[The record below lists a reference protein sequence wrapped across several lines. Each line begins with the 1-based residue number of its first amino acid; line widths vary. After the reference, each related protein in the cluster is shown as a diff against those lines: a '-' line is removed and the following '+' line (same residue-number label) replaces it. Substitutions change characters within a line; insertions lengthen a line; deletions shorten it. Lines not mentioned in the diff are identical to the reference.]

1 MIPSSRTMSHSNYAG
16 SDVPMAPSKE
26 QQTLMWQQNSYL
38 VDSGI
43 NSGAATQVPSL
54 TGKEDDEMEGDQLM
68 FDLDQG
74 FAQGFTQ
81 EQVDDM
87 NQQLS
92 QTRSQR
98 VRAAMF
104 PETLEEGIEIPST
117 QLDPAQPTAVQRLA
131 EPSQMLKHAVVNLI
145 NYQDDADLAT
155 RAIPE
160 LIKLLNDE
168 DQVVVSQAAMM
179 VHQLSKKEAS
189 RHAIMNSPQ
198 MVAALVRAISNS
210 NDLET
215 TKGAVGTL
223 HNLSHHRQGLLAIFK
238 SGGIPALV
246 KLLSSPVESVL
257 FYAITTLHNLLLHQD
272 GSKMAVR
279 LAGGLQKMVALL
291 QRNNVKFLA
300 IVTDCLQILAYGNQE
315 SKLIILASQ
324 GPIELVR
331 IMRSYDYEKLLWTT
345 SRVLKVLS
353 VCSSNKPAIVEAGGM
368 QALAMHLGNPS
379 GRLVQN
385 CLWTLRNLSD
395 AATKVEGLEGLLQS
409 LVQVL
414 ASTDVNIVTCAAGI
428 LSNLTCNNQRNKVT
442 VCQAGGVDALV
453 RTVVSAGD
461 REEITEPAVCAL
473 RHLTS
478 RHVESEMA
486 QNAVRLHYG
495 LPVEGL
501 EGLLQSLVQVLA
513 STDVNIVTC
522 AAGILSNLTCN
533 NQRNKVTVCQAGGV
547 DALVR
552 TVVSAGD
559 REEITEPAVCALRHL
574 TSRHVES
581 EMAQNAVRLHY
592 GLPVIVKLLQ
602 PPSRWP
608 LVKAV
613 VGLVRNLALCPAN
626 YAPLREHGAVHH
638 LVRLLMRAFNDTQ
651 RQRTS
656 SGGGAG
662 GGAGGAYADG
672 VRMEEIVEGAVGALH
687 ILAREALN
695 RQLIRQQNVIPI
707 FVQLLFNEIENI
719 QRVAAGVLCELA
731 VEKEGAEMIEAE
743 GATAPLTE
751 LLHSRNEGVAT
762 YAAAVLFRMSEDKPH
777 DYKKRLSMELTNSLF
792 RDDHQMWPNDLAM
805 QPDLQDMLG
814 PEQGYEGLYGTRPSF
829 HQQGYDQIP
838 IDSMQGLEI
847 GSGFGMDMDIGETEG
862 AGAASADL
870 AFPEPPHDNNNV
882 AAWYKFVRGVL
893 LPQLLIGSWLRANV
907 AGTLLRALAGTH
919 EPGNKSADEL
929 SLLVFVYKDVMFS
942 GVD

>member
-1 MIPSSRTMSHSNYAG
+1 MSYMPAQNRTMSHNNQYNPP
-16 SDVPMAPSKE
+16 DLPPMVSAKE
-26 QQTLMWQQNSYL
+26 QTLMWQQNSYL
-38 VDSGI
+38 GDSGI
-43 NSGAATQVPSL
+43 HSGAVTQVPSL
-54 TGKEDDEMEGDQLM
+54 SGKEDEEMEGDPLM
-68 FDLDQG
+68 FDLDTG
-74 FAQGFTQ
+74 FPQNFTQ
-81 EQVDDM
+81 DQVDDM

-117 QLDPAQPTAVQRLA
+117 QFDPQQPTAVQRLS

-145 NYQDDADLAT
+145 NYQDDAELAT

-210 NDLET
+210 NDLES
-215 TKGAVGTL
+215 TKAAVGTL

-279 LAGGLQKMVALL
+279 LAGGLQKMVTLL

-315 SKLIILASQ
+315 SKLIILASG
-324 GPIELVR
+324 GPNELVR

-353 VCSSNKPAIVEAGGM
+353 VCSSNKPAIVDAGGM
-368 QALAMHLGNPS
+368 QALAMHLGNMSP
-379 GRLVQN
+379 RLVQN

-395 AATKVEGLEGLLQS
+395 AATKVEGLEALLQS

-414 ASTDVNIVTCAAGI
+414 GSTDVNVVTCAAGI
-428 LSNLTCNNQRNKVT
+428 LSNLTCNNQRNKAT
-442 VCQAGGVDALV
+442 VCQVGGVDALV
-453 RTVVSAGD
+453 RTIINAGD

-478 RHVESEMA
+478 RHVDSELA
-486 QNAVRLHYG
+486 QNAVRLNYG
-495 LPVEGL
+495 L
-501 EGLLQSLVQVLA
+501 S
-513 STDVNIVTC
+513 
-522 AAGILSNLTCN
+522 
-533 NQRNKVTVCQAGGV
+533 
-547 DALVR
+547 
-552 TVVSAGD
+552 
-559 REEITEPAVCALRHL
+559 
-574 TSRHVES
+574 
-581 EMAQNAVRLHY
+581 
-592 GLPVIVKLLQ
+592 VIVKLLH

-608 LVKAV
+608 LIKAV
-613 VGLVRNLALCPAN
+613 IGLIRNLALCPAN
-626 YAPLREHGAVHH
+626 HAPLREHGAIHH
-638 LVRLLMRAFNDTQ
+638 LVRLLMRAFQDTE
-651 RQRTS
+651 RQRS
-656 SGGGAG
+656 SIATTGSQQPS
-662 GGAGGAYADG
+662 AYADG
-672 VRMEEIVEGAVGALH
+672 VRMEEIVEGTVGALH
-687 ILAREALN
+687 ILARESHN
-695 RQLIRQQNVIPI
+695 RALIRQQSVIPI
-707 FVQLLFNEIENI
+707 FVRLLFNEIENI

-731 VEKEGAEMIEAE
+731 ADKEGAEIIEQE
-743 GATAPLTE
+743 GATGPLTD

-762 YAAAVLFRMSEDKPH
+762 YAAAVLFRMSEDKPQ
-777 DYKKRLSMELTNSLF
+777 DYKKRLSIELTNSLL
-792 RDDHQMWPNDLAM
+792 REDNNIWANADLGM
-805 QPDLQDMLG
+805 GPDLQVGSL
-814 PEQGYEGLYGTRPSF
+814 QGASALILLLYIFSISPYRLF
-829 HQQGYDQIP
+829 AGYDTLP

-847 GSGFGMDMDIGETEG
+847 SSPVGGGGATGNSGGVNSASAGSGAVVPPSGAPTSPYSMDMDVGEID
-862 AGAASADL
+862 AGALNFDL
-870 AFPEPPHDNNNV
+870 DAMPTPPNDNNNL
-882 AAWYKFVRGVL
+882 AAWYD
-893 LPQLLIGSWLRANV
+893 
-907 AGTLLRALAGTH
+907 T
-919 EPGNKSADEL
+919 DC
-929 SLLVFVYKDVMFS
+929 
-942 GVD
+942 

>member
-1 MIPSSRTMSHSNYAG
+1 MVWIDSPVGAMSYQMSSNQSRPMSHGNYQGLGDLPMG
-16 SDVPMAPSKE
+16 SAKE
-26 QQTLMWQQNSYL
+26 QTLMWQQNSYMG
-38 VDSGI
+38 DSGI
-43 NSGAATQVPSL
+43 HSGAVTQAPSL
-54 TGKEDDEMEGDQLM
+54 SGKEDDEMEGDQLM

-81 EQVDDM
+81 DQVDEM
-87 NQQLS
+87 NQQLNH
-92 QTRSQR
+92 TRSQR

-117 QLDPAQPTAVQRLA
+117 QYDPAQPTAVQRLA

-168 DQVVVSQAAMM
+168 DQVVVSKAAMV

-189 RHAIMNSPQ
+189 RHAIMNSSQ

-210 NDLET
+210 DDLES
-215 TKGAVGTL
+215 TKAAVGTL

-246 KLLSSPVESVL
+246 KLLSSPMESVL

-291 QRNNVKFLA
+291 QRDNVKFLA

-345 SRVLKVLS
+345 SRALKVLS
-353 VCSSNKPAIVEAGGM
+353 VCLSNKPVIVEAGGM

-379 GRLVQN
+379 QRLVQN

-395 AATKVEGLEGLLQS
+395 AGTKVDGLEGLLQS

-414 ASTDVNIVTCAAGI
+414 SSTDVNVVTCAAGI

-442 VCQAGGVDALV
+442 VCQVGGVDALV
-453 RTVVSAGD
+453 RTIIYADS
-461 REEITEPAVCAL
+461 REEISEPAVCAL

-478 RHVESEMA
+478 RHVEAEMA
-486 QNAVRLHYG
+486 QNSVRLNYG
-495 LPVEGL
+495 I
-501 EGLLQSLVQVLA
+501 Q
-513 STDVNIVTC
+513 
-522 AAGILSNLTCN
+522 
-533 NQRNKVTVCQAGGV
+533 
-547 DALVR
+547 
-552 TVVSAGD
+552 
-559 REEITEPAVCALRHL
+559 
-574 TSRHVES
+574 
-581 EMAQNAVRLHY
+581 
-592 GLPVIVKLLQ
+592 VIVKLLH

-613 VGLVRNLALCPAN
+613 IGLIRNLALCPAN
-626 YAPLREHGAVHH
+626 HGPLRDHGAIHH
-638 LVRLLMRAFNDTQ
+638 LVRLLMRAFPETQ
-651 RQRTS
+651 RQQRSSVASTGSQQTS
-656 SGGGAG
+656 
-662 GGAGGAYADG
+662 GAYADGG
-672 VRMEEIVEGAVGALH
+672 VRMEEIVEGTVGALH
-687 ILAREALN
+687 ILARESHN
-695 RQLIRQQNVIPI
+695 RVIIRSQNVIPI

-731 VEKEGAEMIEAE
+731 ADKEGAEMIEQE

-762 YAAAVLFRMSEDKPH
+762 YAAAVLFRMSEDKPQE
-777 DYKKRLSMELTNSLF
+777 YKKRLSMELTNSLLREDANLWHNADF
-792 RDDHQMWPNDLAM
+792 GMG
-805 QPDLQDMLG
+805 PDLQDMLG
-814 PEQGYEGLYGTRPSF
+814 PDQGYDGMYGQGPPSV
-829 HQQGYDQIP
+829 HSSHGGRGYQPQGYDQIP
-838 IDSMQGLEI
+838 VDSMQGLEI
-847 GSGFGMDMDIGETEG
+847 GGGSTYGAMDTMDVAHEGDLSFDHLGELP
-862 AGAASADL
+862 A
-870 AFPEPPHDNNNV
+870 PPQDNDQV
-882 AAWYKFVRGVL
+882 AAWYDTDL
-893 LPQLLIGSWLRANV
+893 
-907 AGTLLRALAGTH
+907 
-919 EPGNKSADEL
+919 
-929 SLLVFVYKDVMFS
+929 
-942 GVD
+942 

>member
-1 MIPSSRTMSHSNYAG
+1 MPSSQSRTMSHSNYGG

-117 QLDPAQPTAVQRLA
+117 QLDPAQPTAVQRLS

-368 QALAMHLGNPS
+368 QALAMHLGNAS

-395 AATKVEGLEGLLQS
+395 AATK
-409 LVQVL
+409 
-414 ASTDVNIVTCAAGI
+414 
-428 LSNLTCNNQRNKVT
+428 
-442 VCQAGGVDALV
+442 
-453 RTVVSAGD
+453 
-461 REEITEPAVCAL
+461 
-473 RHLTS
+473 
-478 RHVESEMA
+478 
-486 QNAVRLHYG
+486 
-495 LPVEGL
+495 VEGL

-613 VGLVRNLALCPAN
+613 VGLVRNLALCSAN
-626 YAPLREHGAVHH
+626 YGPLREHGAVHH

-651 RQRTS
+651 RQRS
-656 SGGGAG
+656 SVSGGGG
-662 GGAGGAYADG
+662 GVGGVGGAGGAYADG

-687 ILAREALN
+687 ILARDSLN
-695 RQLIRQQNVIPI
+695 KQLIRQQNVIPI

-731 VEKEGAEMIEAE
+731 VDKEGAEMIEAE

-762 YAAAVLFRMSEDKPH
+762 YAAAVLFRLSEDKPH

-792 RDDHQMWPNDLAM
+792 REDPQMWPADLAM
-805 QPDLQDMLG
+805 QPELQDMLG

-847 GSGFGMDMDIGETEG
+847 GSGFGMEMDIGETEG

-882 AAWYKFVRGVL
+882 AAWYDTDL
-893 LPQLLIGSWLRANV
+893 
-907 AGTLLRALAGTH
+907 
-919 EPGNKSADEL
+919 
-929 SLLVFVYKDVMFS
+929 
-942 GVD
+942 

>member
-1 MIPSSRTMSHSNYAG
+1 MSYQLPPQNRTMPHNQYNPP
-16 SDVPMAPSKE
+16 DLPMASAKE
-26 QQTLMWQQNSYL
+26 QTLMWQQNSYL
-38 VDSGI
+38 GDSGI
-43 NSGAATQVPSL
+43 HSGAVTQVPSL
-54 TGKEDDEMEGDQLM
+54 SGKEDDEMESDPLM

-74 FAQGFTQ
+74 FPQNFTQ
-81 EQVDDM
+81 DQVDDM

-117 QLDPAQPTAVQRLA
+117 QFDPQQPTAVQRLS

-145 NYQDDADLAT
+145 NYQDDAELAT

-279 LAGGLQKMVALL
+279 LAGGLQKMVTLL

-315 SKLIILASQ
+315 SKLIILASG

-353 VCSSNKPAIVEAGGM
+353 VCSSNKPAIVDAGGM

-379 GRLVQN
+379 QRLVQN

-395 AATKVEGLEGLLQS
+395 AATKVEGLDALLQS

-414 ASTDVNIVTCAAGI
+414 ASTDVNVVTCAAGI
-428 LSNLTCNNQRNKVT
+428 LSNLTCNNQRNKGT
-442 VCQAGGVDALV
+442 VCQVGGVDALV
-453 RTVVSAGD
+453 RTIINAGD

-486 QNAVRLHYG
+486 QNAVRLNYG
-495 LPVEGL
+495 L
-501 EGLLQSLVQVLA
+501 S
-513 STDVNIVTC
+513 
-522 AAGILSNLTCN
+522 
-533 NQRNKVTVCQAGGV
+533 
-547 DALVR
+547 
-552 TVVSAGD
+552 
-559 REEITEPAVCALRHL
+559 
-574 TSRHVES
+574 
-581 EMAQNAVRLHY
+581 
-592 GLPVIVKLLQ
+592 VIVKLLH

-608 LVKAV
+608 LIKAV
-613 VGLVRNLALCPAN
+613 IGLIRNLALCPAN
-626 YAPLREHGAVHH
+626 HAPLREHGAIHH
-638 LVRLLMRAFNDTQ
+638 LVRLLMRAFQDTE
-651 RQRTS
+651 RQRS
-656 SGGGAG
+656 SVASTGSQQPSS
-662 GGAGGAYADG
+662 YPDG
-672 VRMEEIVEGAVGALH
+672 VRMEEIVEGTVGALH
-687 ILAREALN
+687 ILARESHN
-695 RQLIRQQNVIPI
+695 RTLIRQQSVIPI
-707 FVQLLFNEIENI
+707 FVRLLFNEIENI

-731 VEKEGAEMIEAE
+731 ADKEGAEIIEQE
-743 GATAPLTE
+743 GATGPLTD

-762 YAAAVLFRMSEDKPH
+762 YAAAVLFRMSEDKPQ
-777 DYKKRLSMELTNSLF
+777 DYKKRLSIELTNSLL
-792 RDDHQMWPNDLAM
+792 REDNNMWNNDLGM
-805 QPDLQDMLG
+805 GPDLQDMLG
-814 PEQGYEGLYGTRPSF
+814 PDQAYEGLYGQGPPSVHSSHGGRAF
-829 HQQGYDQIP
+829 QQGYDTLP

-847 GSGFGMDMDIGETEG
+847 GGGGGNGPPGGAPTSPYAMDMDVGEIG
-862 AGAASADL
+862 AGELNFDL
-870 AFPEPPHDNNNV
+870 EAMPTPPNDNTNL
-882 AAWYKFVRGVL
+882 AAWYD
-893 LPQLLIGSWLRANV
+893 
-907 AGTLLRALAGTH
+907 T
-919 EPGNKSADEL
+919 DC
-929 SLLVFVYKDVMFS
+929 
-942 GVD
+942 

>member
-1 MIPSSRTMSHSNYAG
+1 MSFMQTQNRTMSHNNQYNPPELP
-16 SDVPMAPSKE
+16 PMVSSKE
-26 QQTLMWQQNSYL
+26 QTLMWQQNSYL

-43 NSGAATQVPSL
+43 HSGAVTQAPSL
-54 TGKEDDEMEGDQLM
+54 SGKEDEEMEGDPLM
-68 FDLDQG
+68 FDLDTG
-74 FAQGFTQ
+74 FPQNFTQ
-81 EQVDDM
+81 DQVDDM

-117 QLDPAQPTAVQRLA
+117 QFDPQQPTAVQRLA

-145 NYQDDADLAT
+145 NYQDDAELAT

-210 NDLET
+210 NDLES
-215 TKGAVGTL
+215 TKAAVGTL

-279 LAGGLQKMVALL
+279 LAGGLQKMVTLL

-315 SKLIILASQ
+315 SKLIILASG
-324 GPIELVR
+324 GPNELVR

-353 VCSSNKPAIVEAGGM
+353 VCSSNKPAIVDAGGM
-368 QALAMHLGNPS
+368 QALAMHLSNPS
-379 GRLVQN
+379 PRLVQN

-395 AATKVEGLEGLLQS
+395 AATKVDGLEGLLQS

-414 ASTDVNIVTCAAGI
+414 ASTDVNVVTCAAGI
-428 LSNLTCNNQRNKVT
+428 LSNLTCNNQRNKAT
-442 VCQAGGVDALV
+442 VCQVGGVDALV
-453 RTVVSAGD
+453 RTIINAGD

-473 RHLTS
+473 RHLTT
-478 RHVESEMA
+478 RHADSEMA
-486 QNAVRLHYG
+486 QNAVRLNYG
-495 LPVEGL
+495 L
-501 EGLLQSLVQVLA
+501 S
-513 STDVNIVTC
+513 
-522 AAGILSNLTCN
+522 
-533 NQRNKVTVCQAGGV
+533 
-547 DALVR
+547 
-552 TVVSAGD
+552 
-559 REEITEPAVCALRHL
+559 
-574 TSRHVES
+574 
-581 EMAQNAVRLHY
+581 
-592 GLPVIVKLLQ
+592 VIVKLLH

-608 LVKAV
+608 LIKAAI
-613 VGLVRNLALCPAN
+613 GLVRNLALCPAN
-626 YAPLREHGAVHH
+626 AAPLREHGAIHH
-638 LVRLLMRAFNDTQ
+638 LVRLLMRAFQDTE
-651 RQRTS
+651 RQRS
-656 SGGGAG
+656 SVATTGSQQPS
-662 GGAGGAYADG
+662 AYADG
-672 VRMEEIVEGAVGALH
+672 VRMEEIVEGTVGALH
-687 ILAREALN
+687 ILARESHN
-695 RQLIRQQNVIPI
+695 RALIRQQSVIPI
-707 FVQLLFNEIENI
+707 FVRLLFNEIENI

-731 VEKEGAEMIEAE
+731 ADKEGAEIIEQE
-743 GATAPLTE
+743 GATGPLTD

-762 YAAAVLFRMSEDKPH
+762 YAAAVLFRMSEDKPQ
-777 DYKKRLSMELTNSLF
+777 DYKKRLSIELTNSLL
-792 RDDHQMWPNDLAM
+792 REDNNIWGNADLGLG
-805 QPDLQDMLG
+805 PDLQDMLG
-814 PEQGYEGLYGTRPSF
+814 PEQAYEGLYGQGPPSVHSSHGGRAF
-829 HQQGYDQIP
+829 QQGYDTLP

-847 GSGFGMDMDIGETEG
+847 SSPVGGGGGGGAPPSAAPTSPYSMDMDVGEID
-862 AGAASADL
+862 AGALNFDL
-870 AFPEPPHDNNNV
+870 DAMPTPPNDNNNL
-882 AAWYKFVRGVL
+882 AAWYD
-893 LPQLLIGSWLRANV
+893 
-907 AGTLLRALAGTH
+907 T
-919 EPGNKSADEL
+919 DC
-929 SLLVFVYKDVMFS
+929 
-942 GVD
+942 

>member
-1 MIPSSRTMSHSNYAG
+1 MSYQIPTSQSRTMSHSNYGG
-16 SDVPMAPSKE
+16 SDVPMAPNKE

-74 FAQGFTQ
+74 FAQGFTA

-117 QLDPAQPTAVQRLA
+117 QLDPAQPTAVQRLS

-395 AATKVEGLEGLLQS
+395 AATKVDGLENLLSS

-478 RHVESEMA
+478 RH
-486 QNAVRLHYG
+486 Q
-495 LPVEGL
+495 
-501 EGLLQSLVQVLA
+501 
-513 STDVNIVTC
+513 D
-522 AAGILSNLTCN
+522 
-533 NQRNKVTVCQAGGV
+533 
-547 DALVR
+547 
-552 TVVSAGD
+552 
-559 REEITEPAVCALRHL
+559 
-574 TSRHVES
+574 S

-626 YAPLREHGAVHH
+626 HAPLREHGAVHH
-638 LVRLLMRAFNDTQ
+638 LVRLLMRAFNDAQ

-656 SGGGAG
+656 SGGGG
-662 GGAGGAYADG
+662 TGGAYADG

-687 ILAREALN
+687 ILAREGLN

-719 QRVAAGVLCELA
+719 QTADQATERHTDLVQLLFNEIENIQRVAAGVLCELA
-731 VEKEGAEMIEAE
+731 ADKEGAEMIEAE

-847 GSGFGMDMDIGETEG
+847 GSGFGMDMDIGEAEG
-862 AGAASADL
+862 AGAAAADL
-870 AFPEPPHDNNNV
+870 AFPEPPHDNSNV
-882 AAWYKFVRGVL
+882 AAWYDTDL
-893 LPQLLIGSWLRANV
+893 
-907 AGTLLRALAGTH
+907 
-919 EPGNKSADEL
+919 
-929 SLLVFVYKDVMFS
+929 
-942 GVD
+942 

>member
-1 MIPSSRTMSHSNYAG
+1 MSYQHQQSRPMSHGNYQQG
-16 SDVPMAPSKE
+16 PPDVPMCSAKE
-26 QQTLMWQQNSYL
+26 QTLMWQQNSYM

-43 NSGAATQVPSL
+43 HSGAATQAPSL
-54 TGKEDDEMEGDQLM
+54 TGKEDEELESDQLM

-81 EQVDDM
+81 DQVDEM
-87 NQQLS
+87 NRQLTA
-92 QTRSQR
+92 TRTQR
-98 VRAAMF
+98 VREAMY

-117 QLDPAQPTAVQRLA
+117 QFDPAQPTAVQRLA

-189 RHAIMNSPQ
+189 RHAIMNNAQ
-198 MVAALVRAISNS
+198 MVEALVRAISNS
-210 NDLET
+210 EDLES
-215 TKGAVGTL
+215 TKAAVGTL

-246 KLLSSPVESVL
+246 KLLSSNIESVL

-279 LAGGLQKMVALL
+279 LAGGLQRMVILL

-324 GPIELVR
+324 GPAELVR
-331 IMRSYDYEKLLWTT
+331 IMRTYDYEKLLWTT

-353 VCSSNKPAIVEAGGM
+353 VCPSNKPAIVEAGGM
-368 QALAMHLGNPS
+368 QALAMHLGNAS
-379 GRLVQN
+379 QRLVQN

-395 AATKVEGLEGLLQS
+395 AGTKVDGLENLLQS

-414 ASTDVNIVTCAAGI
+414 SSADVNVVTCAAGI

-442 VCQAGGVDALV
+442 VYQVGGVDSLV
-453 RTVVSAGD
+453 RTIVNAGD

-478 RHVESEMA
+478 RHAEAEMA
-486 QNAVRLHYG
+486 QNAVRVNYG
-495 LPVEGL
+495 I
-501 EGLLQSLVQVLA
+501 Q
-513 STDVNIVTC
+513 
-522 AAGILSNLTCN
+522 
-533 NQRNKVTVCQAGGV
+533 
-547 DALVR
+547 
-552 TVVSAGD
+552 
-559 REEITEPAVCALRHL
+559 
-574 TSRHVES
+574 
-581 EMAQNAVRLHY
+581 
-592 GLPVIVKLLQ
+592 VIVKLLQ

-613 VGLVRNLALCPAN
+613 IGLIRNLALCQAN
-626 YAPLREHGAVHH
+626 HAPLREHGAIHH
-638 LVRLLMRAFNDTQ
+638 LIRLFMRAYQDTQ
-651 RQRTS
+651 RQRNS
-656 SGGGAG
+656 VANSVGAQPPI
-662 GGAGGAYADG
+662 GAYADG
-672 VRMEEIVEGAVGALH
+672 VRMEEIVEGTVGALH
-687 ILAREALN
+687 ILARESNN
-695 RQLIRQQNVIPI
+695 RAIIRSQNVIPI

-731 VEKEGAEMIEAE
+731 ADKEGAEMIEQE
-743 GATAPLTE
+743 GATSPLTD

-762 YAAAVLFRMSEDKPH
+762 YAAAVLFRMSEDKPQ
-777 DYKKRLSMELTNSLF
+777 DYKKRLSVELTNSLL
-792 RDDHQMWPNDLAM
+792 RDDTNVWNNADFMG
-805 QPDLQDMLG
+805 PDLQVM
-814 PEQGYEGLYGTRPSF
+814 TRY
-829 HQQGYDQIP
+829 Q
-838 IDSMQGLEI
+838 
-847 GSGFGMDMDIGETEG
+847 
-862 AGAASADL
+862 
-870 AFPEPPHDNNNV
+870 
-882 AAWYKFVRGVL
+882 
-893 LPQLLIGSWLRANV
+893 
-907 AGTLLRALAGTH
+907 
-919 EPGNKSADEL
+919 
-929 SLLVFVYKDVMFS
+929 
-942 GVD
+942 

>member
-1 MIPSSRTMSHSNYAG
+1 MAYQPAQNRTMSHNNYSA
-16 SDVPMAPSKE
+16 SDLPISSSKE
-26 QQTLMWQQNSYL
+26 QTLLWQQNSYMG
-38 VDSGI
+38 DSGI
-43 NSGAATQVPSL
+43 HSGAATQVPSL
-54 TGKEDDEMEGDQLM
+54 CGKEEDEMDGDHQLM

-74 FAQGFTQ
+74 FPQGFTQ
-81 EQVDDM
+81 DQVEDM

-117 QLDPAQPTAVQRLA
+117 QFDPAQATAVQRLA

-246 KLLSSPVESVL
+246 KLLSSQVESVL

-279 LAGGLQKMVALL
+279 LAGGLQKMVNLL

-324 GPIELVR
+324 GPVELVR

-368 QALAMHLGNPS
+368 QALAMHLGNTS
-379 GRLVQN
+379 QRLVQN

-395 AATKVEGLEGLLQS
+395 AGTKVDGLEGLLHS

-414 ASTDVNIVTCAAGI
+414 ASTDVNVVTCAAGI

-442 VCQAGGVDALV
+442 VCQVGGVDALV
-453 RTVVSAGD
+453 RTIVNAGD

-486 QNAVRLHYG
+486 QNSVRLNYG
-495 LPVEGL
+495 
-501 EGLLQSLVQVLA
+501 VQ
-513 STDVNIVTC
+513 
-522 AAGILSNLTCN
+522 
-533 NQRNKVTVCQAGGV
+533 
-547 DALVR
+547 
-552 TVVSAGD
+552 
-559 REEITEPAVCALRHL
+559 
-574 TSRHVES
+574 
-581 EMAQNAVRLHY
+581 
-592 GLPVIVKLLQ
+592 VIVKLLH

-613 VGLVRNLALCPAN
+613 IGLIRNLALCPAN
-626 YAPLREHGAVHH
+626 HAPLRENGAIHH
-638 LVRLLMRAFNDTQ
+638 LVRLLMRAFQDTQ
-651 RQRTS
+651 RRTAV
-656 SGGGAG
+656 AG
-662 GGAGGAYADG
+662 SQQSGAYADG
-672 VRMEEIVEGAVGALH
+672 VRMEEIVEGTVGALH
-687 ILAREALN
+687 ILARESNN
-695 RQLIRQQNVIPI
+695 RAIIRQQLVVPI

-731 VEKEGAEMIEAE
+731 ADKEGAEMIEQE

-762 YAAAVLFRMSEDKPH
+762 YAAAVLFRMSEDKPQ
-777 DYKKRLSMELTNSLF
+777 DYKKRLSIELTNSLF
-792 RDDHQMWPNDLAM
+792 REDNNLWANGDLGLGS
-805 QPDLQDMLG
+805 DLQEMLG
-814 PEQGYEGLYGTRPSF
+814 SDQGYDAGLYQQGGGPPSVHSSHGGQNF
-829 HQQGYDQIP
+829 QQTGYDQIP
-838 IDSMQGLEI
+838 IDSMQGLDI
-847 GSGFGMDMDIGETEG
+847 GSAHQNPNSPYAMDMDVGDVDGTDLNFDHLETMP
-862 AGAASADL
+862 S
-870 AFPEPPHDNNNV
+870 PPIDNNQV
-882 AAWYKFVRGVL
+882 AAWYDTDL
-893 LPQLLIGSWLRANV
+893 
-907 AGTLLRALAGTH
+907 
-919 EPGNKSADEL
+919 
-929 SLLVFVYKDVMFS
+929 
-942 GVD
+942 

>member
-1 MIPSSRTMSHSNYAG
+1 MSYQMSSNQSRPMSHGNYQGLGDLPMG
-16 SDVPMAPSKE
+16 SAKE
-26 QQTLMWQQNSYL
+26 QTLMWQQNSYMG
-38 VDSGI
+38 DSGI
-43 NSGAATQVPSL
+43 HSGAVTQAPSL
-54 TGKEDDEMEGDQLM
+54 SGKEDDEMEGDQLM

-81 EQVDDM
+81 DQVDEM

-92 QTRSQR
+92 HTRSQR

-117 QLDPAQPTAVQRLA
+117 QFDPAQPTAVQRLA

-168 DQVVVSQAAMM
+168 DQVVVSKAAMV

-189 RHAIMNSPQ
+189 RHAIMNSSQ

-210 NDLET
+210 DDLES
-215 TKGAVGTL
+215 TKAAVGTL

-246 KLLSSPVESVL
+246 KLLSSPMESVL

-353 VCSSNKPAIVEAGGM
+353 VCPSNKPAVVEAGGM
-368 QALAMHLGNPS
+368 QALSMHLGNPS
-379 GRLVQN
+379 QRLVQN

-395 AATKVEGLEGLLQS
+395 AGTKVDGLEGLLQS

-414 ASTDVNIVTCAAGI
+414 SSTDVNVVTCAAGI

-442 VCQAGGVDALV
+442 VCQVGGVDALV
-453 RTVVSAGD
+453 RTIIYADS
-461 REEITEPAVCAL
+461 REEISEPAVCAL

-478 RHVESEMA
+478 RHGEAETA
-486 QNAVRLHYG
+486 QNSIRLNYG
-495 LPVEGL
+495 I
-501 EGLLQSLVQVLA
+501 Q
-513 STDVNIVTC
+513 
-522 AAGILSNLTCN
+522 
-533 NQRNKVTVCQAGGV
+533 
-547 DALVR
+547 
-552 TVVSAGD
+552 
-559 REEITEPAVCALRHL
+559 
-574 TSRHVES
+574 
-581 EMAQNAVRLHY
+581 
-592 GLPVIVKLLQ
+592 VIVKLLH

-613 VGLVRNLALCPAN
+613 IGLIRNLALCPAN
-626 YAPLREHGAVHH
+626 HGPLRDHGAIHH
-638 LVRLLMRAFNDTQ
+638 LVRLLMRAFPETQ
-651 RQRTS
+651 RQQRSSVASTGSQQTS
-656 SGGGAG
+656 
-662 GGAGGAYADG
+662 GAYADGG
-672 VRMEEIVEGAVGALH
+672 VRMEEIVEGTVGALH
-687 ILAREALN
+687 ILARESHN
-695 RQLIRQQNVIPI
+695 RVIIRSQNVIPI

-731 VEKEGAEMIEAE
+731 TDKEGAELIEQE

-762 YAAAVLFRMSEDKPH
+762 YAAAVLFRMSEDKPQE
-777 DYKKRLSMELTNSLF
+777 YKKRLSMELTNSLF
-792 RDDHQMWPNDLAM
+792 REDTNLWNNADFGMP
-805 QPDLQDMLG
+805 PDLQ
-814 PEQGYEGLYGTRPSF
+814 
-829 HQQGYDQIP
+829 
-838 IDSMQGLEI
+838 
-847 GSGFGMDMDIGETEG
+847 
-862 AGAASADL
+862 
-870 AFPEPPHDNNNV
+870 
-882 AAWYKFVRGVL
+882 
-893 LPQLLIGSWLRANV
+893 
-907 AGTLLRALAGTH
+907 
-919 EPGNKSADEL
+919 
-929 SLLVFVYKDVMFS
+929 VM
-942 GVD
+942 GRYQ

>member
-1 MIPSSRTMSHSNYAG
+1 MSYHMPQRHGGYNI
-16 SDVPMAPSKE
+16 SDRDAE
-26 QQTLMWQQNSYL
+26 TAMWQQGSYL
-38 VDSGI
+38 APTQDSGI
-43 NSGAATQVPSL
+43 HSGVPSQTPSL
-54 TGKEDDEMEGDQLM
+54 VGRDPGPEEEDGGDDGLL
-68 FDLDQG
+68 FDMDNST
-74 FAQGFTQ
+74 FTHTFTQ
-81 EQVDDM
+81 GEVDDI

-104 PETLEEGIEIPST
+104 PETLEEGTEIPST
-117 QLDPAQPTAVQRLA
+117 QFETTHPSAVQRLS

-257 FYAITTLHNLLLHQD
+257 FYAITTLHNLLLHQE

-324 GPIELVR
+324 GPMELVR
-331 IMRSYDYEKLLWTT
+331 ILRSYDYEKLLWTT

-353 VCSSNKPAIVEAGGM
+353 VCSSNKPAIVEAGGL
-368 QALAMHLGNPS
+368 QALAIHLGHPS
-379 GRLVQN
+379 QRLVQN

-395 AATKVEGLEGLLQS
+395 AGTKVEGLDGLLQS
-409 LVQVL
+409 LVHL
-414 ASTDVNIVTCAAGI
+414 LGSTDINFMTCAAGI
-428 LSNLTCNNQRNKVT
+428 LSNLTCNNQRNKVV
-442 VCQAGGVDALV
+442 VCQVGGVDALV
-453 RTVVSAGD
+453 RTVINAGD

-478 RHVESEMA
+478 RHVEAEMA
-486 QNAVRLHYG
+486 QNAVRLNYG
-495 LPVEGL
+495 M
-501 EGLLQSLVQVLA
+501 Q
-513 STDVNIVTC
+513 
-522 AAGILSNLTCN
+522 
-533 NQRNKVTVCQAGGV
+533 
-547 DALVR
+547 
-552 TVVSAGD
+552 
-559 REEITEPAVCALRHL
+559 
-574 TSRHVES
+574 
-581 EMAQNAVRLHY
+581 
-592 GLPVIVKLLQ
+592 VIVKLLH

-613 VGLVRNLALCPAN
+613 IGLIRNLALCAAN
-626 YAPLREHGAVHH
+626 HAPLRDTGAIHQ
-638 LVRLLMRAFNDTQ
+638 LIRLLNRAFQDTH
-651 RQRTS
+651 RQRANSVASDTKS
-656 SGGGAG
+656 APSPQPGGNASLV
-662 GGAGGAYADG
+662 YAEG
-672 VRMEEIVEGAVGALH
+672 VRMEEILEGTVGALH
-687 ILAREALN
+687 ILAREHNNRNVLLN
-695 RQLIRQQNVIPI
+695 QNTIPV
-707 FVQLLFNEIENI
+707 FVQLLYSDIENI
-719 QRVAAGVLCELA
+719 QRVSAGVLCELA
-731 VEKEGAEMIEAE
+731 EDKEAADMMERE
-743 GATAPLTE
+743 GATAPLTD

-762 YAAAVLFRMSEDKPH
+762 YAAAVLFRMSEDKPQ
-777 DYKKRLSMELTNSLF
+777 DFKKRLSMELTSSLF
-792 RDDHQMWPNDLAM
+792 RDDHSLWTGGTDYNMA
-805 QPDLQDMLG
+805 PDLQDMLG
-814 PEQGYEGLYGTRPSF
+814 TADFESLYVQSPPQRSQHSIYSGQNQSAYATLPVESLQDLDLNQPQNNPPTPSSLPPSGG
-829 HQQGYDQIP
+829 QQSP
-838 IDSMQGLEI
+838 
-847 GSGFGMDMDIGETEG
+847 
-862 AGAASADL
+862 AV
-870 AFPEPPHDNNNV
+870 PNPPRDNGNQL
-882 AAWYKFVRGVL
+882 AAWYDTDL
-893 LPQLLIGSWLRANV
+893 
-907 AGTLLRALAGTH
+907 
-919 EPGNKSADEL
+919 
-929 SLLVFVYKDVMFS
+929 
-942 GVD
+942 

>member
-1 MIPSSRTMSHSNYAG
+1 MSYQIPSSQSRTMSHSNYGG

-395 AATKVEGLEGLLQS
+395 AATKQVDGLE
-409 LVQVL
+409 
-414 ASTDVNIVTCAAGI
+414 N
-428 LSNLTCNNQRNKVT
+428 
-442 VCQAGGVDALV
+442 
-453 RTVVSAGD
+453 
-461 REEITEPAVCAL
+461 
-473 RHLTS
+473 
-478 RHVESEMA
+478 
-486 QNAVRLHYG
+486 
-495 LPVEGL
+495 
-501 EGLLQSLVQVLA
+501 LLQSLVQVLA

-626 YAPLREHGAVHH
+626 HAPLREHGAVHH
-638 LVRLLMRAFNDTQ
+638 LVRLLLRAFNDTQ
-651 RQRTS
+651 RQRS
-656 SGGGAG
+656 SVSGGGG
-662 GGAGGAYADG
+662 TGGAYADG

-687 ILAREALN
+687 ILARESLN
-695 RQLIRQQNVIPI
+695 RALIRQQNVIPI

-731 VEKEGAEMIEAE
+731 ADKEGAEMIEAE

-829 HQQGYDQIP
+829 HQQ
-838 IDSMQGLEI
+838 
-847 GSGFGMDMDIGETEG
+847 
-862 AGAASADL
+862 A
-870 AFPEPPHDNNNV
+870 
-882 AAWYKFVRGVL
+882 
-893 LPQLLIGSWLRANV
+893 
-907 AGTLLRALAGTH
+907 
-919 EPGNKSADEL
+919 
-929 SLLVFVYKDVMFS
+929 
-942 GVD
+942 

>member
-1 MIPSSRTMSHSNYAG
+1 MSYQIPSSQSRTMSHSTYAG

-495 LPVEGL
+495 LPV
-501 EGLLQSLVQVLA
+501 
-513 STDVNIVTC
+513 
-522 AAGILSNLTCN
+522 
-533 NQRNKVTVCQAGGV
+533 
-547 DALVR
+547 
-552 TVVSAGD
+552 
-559 REEITEPAVCALRHL
+559 
-574 TSRHVES
+574 
-581 EMAQNAVRLHY
+581 
-592 GLPVIVKLLQ
+592 IVKLLQ

-656 SGGGAG
+656 SAGGAG
-662 GGAGGAYADG
+662 GAAGGAYADG

-687 ILAREALN
+687 ILARESLN

-792 RDDHQMWPNDLAM
+792 RDDHQMWSNDLAM
-805 QPDLQDMLG
+805 QPDIQDMLG

-829 HQQGYDQIP
+829 HQQ
-838 IDSMQGLEI
+838 
-847 GSGFGMDMDIGETEG
+847 
-862 AGAASADL
+862 A
-870 AFPEPPHDNNNV
+870 
-882 AAWYKFVRGVL
+882 
-893 LPQLLIGSWLRANV
+893 
-907 AGTLLRALAGTH
+907 
-919 EPGNKSADEL
+919 
-929 SLLVFVYKDVMFS
+929 
-942 GVD
+942 

>member
-1 MIPSSRTMSHSNYAG
+1 MSYQLPSSQNRNMSHSNYGG

-117 QLDPAQPTAVQRLA
+117 QLDPAQPTAVQRLS

-368 QALAMHLGNPS
+368 QALAMHLGNAS

-478 RHVESEMA
+478 RH
-486 QNAVRLHYG
+486 L
-495 LPVEGL
+495 
-501 EGLLQSLVQVLA
+501 
-513 STDVNIVTC
+513 
-522 AAGILSNLTCN
+522 
-533 NQRNKVTVCQAGGV
+533 
-547 DALVR
+547 
-552 TVVSAGD
+552 
-559 REEITEPAVCALRHL
+559 
-574 TSRHVES
+574 ES

-613 VGLVRNLALCPAN
+613 VGLVRNLALCSAN
-626 YAPLREHGAVHH
+626 YGPLREHGAVHH

-651 RQRTS
+651 RRS
-656 SGGGAG
+656 SVSGGGG
-662 GGAGGAYADG
+662 GVGGAGGAYADG

-687 ILAREALN
+687 ILARDSLN
-695 RQLIRQQNVIPI
+695 KQLIRQQNVIPI

-731 VEKEGAEMIEAE
+731 VDKEGAEMIEAE

-762 YAAAVLFRMSEDKPH
+762 YAAAVLFRLSEDKPH

-792 RDDHQMWPNDLAM
+792 REDPQMWPTDLAM
-805 QPDLQDMLG
+805 QPELQDMLG

-847 GSGFGMDMDIGETEG
+847 GSGFGMEMDIGETEG

-882 AAWYKFVRGVL
+882 AAWYDTDL
-893 LPQLLIGSWLRANV
+893 
-907 AGTLLRALAGTH
+907 
-919 EPGNKSADEL
+919 
-929 SLLVFVYKDVMFS
+929 
-942 GVD
+942 

>member
-1 MIPSSRTMSHSNYAG
+1 MSYMPAQNRTMSHSNQYNPP
-16 SDVPMAPSKE
+16 DLPPMVSAKE
-26 QQTLMWQQNSYL
+26 QTLLWQQNSYMG
-38 VDSGI
+38 DSGI
-43 NSGAATQVPSL
+43 HSGAVTQVPSL
-54 TGKEDDEMEGDQLM
+54 SGKEDEEMEGDPLM
-68 FDLDQG
+68 FDLDTG
-74 FAQGFTQ
+74 FPQNFTQ
-81 EQVDDM
+81 DQVDDM

-117 QLDPAQPTAVQRLA
+117 QFDPQQPTAVQRLS

-145 NYQDDADLAT
+145 NYQDDAELAT

-210 NDLET
+210 NDLES
-215 TKGAVGTL
+215 TKAAVGTL

-279 LAGGLQKMVALL
+279 LAGGLQKMVTLL

-315 SKLIILASQ
+315 SKLIILASG
-324 GPIELVR
+324 GPNELVR

-353 VCSSNKPAIVEAGGM
+353 VCSSNKPAIVDAGGM
-368 QALAMHLGNPS
+368 QALAMHLGNMSP
-379 GRLVQN
+379 RLVQN

-395 AATKVEGLEGLLQS
+395 AATKVEGLEALLQS

-414 ASTDVNIVTCAAGI
+414 ASTDVNVVTCAAGI
-428 LSNLTCNNQRNKVT
+428 LSNLTCNNQRNKAT
-442 VCQAGGVDALV
+442 VCQVGGVDALV
-453 RTVVSAGD
+453 RTIINAGD

-478 RHVESEMA
+478 RHVDSELA
-486 QNAVRLHYG
+486 QNAVRLNYG
-495 LPVEGL
+495 L
-501 EGLLQSLVQVLA
+501 S
-513 STDVNIVTC
+513 
-522 AAGILSNLTCN
+522 
-533 NQRNKVTVCQAGGV
+533 
-547 DALVR
+547 
-552 TVVSAGD
+552 
-559 REEITEPAVCALRHL
+559 
-574 TSRHVES
+574 
-581 EMAQNAVRLHY
+581 
-592 GLPVIVKLLQ
+592 VIVKLLH

-608 LVKAV
+608 LIKAV
-613 VGLVRNLALCPAN
+613 IGLIRNLALCPAN
-626 YAPLREHGAVHH
+626 HAPLREHGAIHH
-638 LVRLLMRAFNDTQ
+638 LVRLLMRAFQDTE
-651 RQRTS
+651 RQRS
-656 SGGGAG
+656 SIATTGSQQPS
-662 GGAGGAYADG
+662 AYADG
-672 VRMEEIVEGAVGALH
+672 VRMEEIVEGTVGALH
-687 ILAREALN
+687 ILARESHN
-695 RQLIRQQNVIPI
+695 RALIRQQSVIPI
-707 FVQLLFNEIENI
+707 FVRLLFNEIENI

-731 VEKEGAEMIEAE
+731 ADKEGAEIIEQE
-743 GATAPLTE
+743 GATGPLTD

-762 YAAAVLFRMSEDKPH
+762 YAAAVLFRMSEDKPQ
-777 DYKKRLSMELTNSLF
+777 DYKKRLSIELTNSLL
-792 RDDHQMWPNDLAM
+792 REENNIWANADLGM
-805 QPDLQDMLG
+805 GPDLQDMLG
-814 PEQGYEGLYGTRPSF
+814 PEEAYEGLYGQGPPSVHSSHGGRAF
-829 HQQGYDQIP
+829 HQQGYDTLP

-847 GSGFGMDMDIGETEG
+847 SSPVGGGGGGAAGNAAPSGGAPTSPYSMDMDVGEID
-862 AGAASADL
+862 AGAMNFDL
-870 AFPEPPHDNNNV
+870 DAMPTPPNDNNNL
-882 AAWYKFVRGVL
+882 AAWYD
-893 LPQLLIGSWLRANV
+893 
-907 AGTLLRALAGTH
+907 T
-919 EPGNKSADEL
+919 DC
-929 SLLVFVYKDVMFS
+929 
-942 GVD
+942 